1 VIHVIWKTAH
11 IIPAAADRPTLGVV
25 DAGASGEV
33 DDVVDIF
40 VRGQAPQQLGRN
52 ERLPCPTGT
61 H

>member
-1 VIHVIWKTAH
+1 MCTANFRNC
-11 IIPAAADRPTLGVV
+11 AAVRRTLGVV

-33 DDVVDIF
+33 YDVVDVF